1 MPHVPLAEEVENGKC
16 EGSPVAVGAYS
27 GRGQAQHQ
35 AAEACVPTLVRN
47 IKRFSHLI
55 GHKIKSELIKTL
67 E

>member
-1 MPHVPLAEEVENGKC
+1 MLTLACPSVPTAKRNAREVE
-16 EGSPVAVGAYS
+16 GSGGQDVASTPVF
-27 GRGQAQHQ
+27 
-35 AAEACVPTLVRN
+35 N